1 MRRLEGRT
9 AIVTG
14 SGQGIGEAIAMAM
27 AEEGASV
34 LVAELREDTAAAVQQ
49 RIEAAGG
56 TALAHATDVSDDA
69 SVDAMVQAC
78 LDRFGKV
85 DILVNNAGI
94 YPTSTVE
101 DMAEEEWE
109 RVIGTNLFGT
119 FLCSRAVT
127 PHMLR
132 QRRRRG
138 RIISITSGRGL
149 QGADNGAHYA
159 ASKGG
164 IIGFTKSLALELAPA
179 GIAVNCICPG
189 VSDTAQPRGH
199 RTEEELYASAT
210 RIPLGRIGQP
220 RDMAKAADL
229 PRQRPRPVRHRADR
243 GGQRRRDHAVGW

>member
-1 MRRLEGRT
+1 
-9 AIVTG
+9 
-14 SGQGIGEAIAMAM
+14 MAM
-27 AEEGASV
+27 AEEGADV
-34 LVAELREDTAAAVQQ
+34 VVAELRQETAGAVQ
-49 RIEAAGG
+49 RKIEDGG
-56 TALAHATDVSDDA
+56 GMALAHATDVSRED
-69 SVDAMVQAC
+69 SVDGMVRTC
-78 LDRFGKV
+78 LEHFGKV

-94 YPTSTVE
+94 YPTSTVA
-101 DMAEEEWE
+101 DMAEDEWE

-127 PHMLR
+127 PHMLQR
-132 QRRRRG
+132 QSG

-199 RTEEELYASAT
+199 RTEEELYASAE

-220 RDMAKAADL
+220 RDMAKAAVFLASD
-229 PRQRPRPVRHRADR
+229 RAKFVTGQTVVVN
-243 GGQRRRDHAVGW
+243 GGAIMQ

>member
-27 AEEGASV
+27 AEEGAGV
-34 LVAELREDTAAAVQQ
+34 VVAELREETADAV
-49 RIEAAGG
+49 RRKIEEGGG
-56 TALAHATDVSDDA
+56 TALAHATDVSQEP

-78 LDRFGKV
+78 LERFGKV

-94 YPTSTVE
+94 YPTSTVADMDE
-101 DMAEEEWE
+101 DEWE

-127 PHMLR
+127 PHML
-132 QRRRRG
+132 QQQGG

-159 ASKGG
+159 SSKGG
-164 IIGFTKSLALELAPA
+164 IIGFTKSLARELAPA
-179 GIAVNCICPG
+179 GVAVNCICPG

-199 RTEEELYASAT
+199 RTEEELYASAA

-220 RDMAKAADL
+220 ADMARAAVFLASD
-229 PRQRPRPVRHRADR
+229 RAKFVTGQTLVVN
-243 GGQRRRDHAVGW
+243 GGAIMQ

>member
-14 SGQGIGEAIAMAM
+14 SGQGIGDAIAMAM

-34 LVAELREDTAAAVQQ
+34 VVAELREDTAVAV
-49 RIEAAGG
+49 RHKIEEAGG
-56 TALAHATDVSDDA
+56 IALAHATDVSRED
-69 SVDAMVQAC
+69 SVDAMVKAC

-127 PHMLR
+127 PYMLR

-199 RTEEELYASAT
+199 RTEEELYASAA

-220 RDMAKAADL
+220 RDMAKAAVFL
-229 PRQRPRPVRHRADR
+229 ASDR
-243 GGQRRRDHAVGW
+243 GRFVTGQTVVVNGGAIMQ

>member
-27 AEEGASV
+27 AEEGACV
-34 LVAELREDTAAAVQQ
+34 VVAELREDTAAAV
-49 RIEAAGG
+49 RRKIEEAGG
-56 TALAHATDVSDDA
+56 IALAHATDVSRED
-69 SVDAMVQAC
+69 SVDAMVKAC

-127 PHMLR
+127 PYMLR

-199 RTEEELYASAT
+199 RTEEELYASAA

-220 RDMAKAADL
+220 RDMAKAAVFL
-229 PRQRPRPVRHRADR
+229 ASDR
-243 GGQRRRDHAVGW
+243 GRFVTGQTVVVNGGAIMQ

>member
-1 MRRLEGRT
+1 
-9 AIVTG
+9 
-14 SGQGIGEAIAMAM
+14 MAM
-27 AEEGASV
+27 AEEGAGV
-34 LVAELREDTAAAVQQ
+34 VVAELREETADAV
-49 RIEAAGG
+49 RRKIEEGGG
-56 TALAHATDVSDDA
+56 TALAHATDVSQEA

-78 LDRFGKV
+78 LERFGKV

-94 YPTSTVE
+94 YPTSTVADMDE
-101 DMAEEEWE
+101 DEWE

-127 PHMLR
+127 PHMLQR
-132 QRRRRG
+132 QGG

-164 IIGFTKSLALELAPA
+164 IIGFTKSLALELAPT
-179 GIAVNCICPG
+179 GVAVNCICPG

-199 RTEEELYASAT
+199 RTEEELYASAA

-220 RDMAKAADL
+220 RDMARAAVFLASD
-229 PRQRPRPVRHRADR
+229 RAKFVTGQTLVVN
-243 GGQRRRDHAVGW
+243 GGAIMQ